1 MLLELLVLIM
11 EALLP
16 EENLFEALVQTSHMD
31 CVHSVESKCVSQFL
45 GAGYLIILEVWY
57 IDELRFWYFQT
68 PILLVLM
75 LNLL

>member
-1 MLLELLVLIM
+1 MLIM

-31 CVHSVESKCVSQFL
+31 CVHSVESKCVSLLSCLFFL